1 MPIKLV
7 AGLGN
12 PGRDYALTRHN
23 LGWVVL
29 DALARKHRLSWRS
42 EPSFPADLARWEGP
56 AGPLWLLKPLT
67 FMNESGVAVGA
78 AARFYKLAAAEVAA
92 VYDDVGLDFD
102 RVKVSVTG
110 SDGGHNGVASLL
122 QHLGDGF
129 ARYRLG
135 VGPRQPPEIDLKDFV
150 LSKFSTEQH
159 TIIET
164 KLDSYV
170 HGLELLLE
178 RGPDQAMNELNRRE
192 TS

>member
-1 MPIKLV
+1 V
-7 AGLGN
+7 AVRTLLSGRPGPLG
-12 PGRDYALTRHN
+12 GSCRT
-23 LGWVVL
+23 
-29 DALARKHRLSWRS
+29 ALAFEAAHVHERER
-42 EPSFPADLARWEGP
+42 G
-56 AGPLWLLKPLT
+56 G
-67 FMNESGVAVGA
+67 GGA

-92 VYDDVGLDFD
+92 VYDDVGWTL
-102 RVKVSVTG
+102 TG
-110 SDGGHNGVASLL
+110 SKSRSRQRRGHNGVASLL

-178 RGPDQAMNELNRRE
+178 RGRTRP
-192 TS
+192 